1 MTACKFMASFDDA
14 LFEIWP
20 PGGASKQQTELNLF
34 RFSFSPDSVTNV
46 NNLKTLVI

>member
-34 RFSFSPDSVTNV
+34 CEQFKDLSNLV
-46 NNLKTLVI
+46 NT